1 MTSAGGATTPGQRP
15 YNEDAFLVRD
25 LSDLQ
30 ASLNGIRVFMV
41 VSDGMGGHEAGDVA
55 SQVVVDV
62 ANNYVETLVA
72 AAQQERVEFD
82 PAQALREITAL
93 AHQGVRQAASDRGAA
108 SMGATFVALFASDT
122 QGWVAHV
129 GDSRAYLLGE
139 DKPGQ
144 LTTDHSQV
152 ARLVAEGVLTEH
164 EARNH
169 PQRNVIERALGFE
182 RNEPELSTFRVE
194 PWSAVVLCTDGFSD
208 AIPPDT
214 MVTLAKSTGSAGEA
228 AQTLAD
234 EAQRAGAD
242 DNATVAIWAP
252 HWLIFTQASRVAPRR
267 PPTVIMSAMAVPAP
281 KSRPPAL
288 EAWLWARSRRR
299 RWRRRLRLAAVILF
313 LVVVAGLVWLII
325 DAGNSG
331 QRERPAASPTRQT
344 SMISTPTPLTGY
356 GSALPHRERAVC
368 AKDAVREHV
377 AHVRASPSLNASVKY
392 TISDPAGVVWCY
404 RRDDDGTSVPWHGT
418 RSRIWWKISFS
429 NEGLRESGWVSDW
442 LISLKPLEAATP

>member
-30 ASLNGIRVFMV
+30 ESLNGIRVFMV

-93 AHQGVRQAASDRGAA
+93 AHQGVLQAASDRGAA

-194 PWSAVVLCTDGFSD
+194 PWSAVVLCTDGFWEYVEE
-208 AIPPDT
+208 PD
-214 MVTLAKSTGSAGEA
+214 MERTLAESADA
-228 AQTLAD
+228 ASWIAAMEPILLGRVPP
-234 EAQRAGAD
+234 EH
-242 DNATVAIWAP
+242 DNYTA
-252 HWLIFTQASRVAPRR
+252 
-267 PPTVIMSAMAVPAP
+267 
-281 KSRPPAL
+281 
-288 EAWLWARSRRR
+288 
-299 RWRRRLRLAAVILF
+299 LAAW
-313 LVVVAGLVWLII
+313 VVDVA
-325 DAGNSG
+325 
-331 QRERPAASPTRQT
+331 
-344 SMISTPTPLTGY
+344 
-356 GSALPHRERAVC
+356 
-368 AKDAVREHV
+368 
-377 AHVRASPSLNASVKY
+377 
-392 TISDPAGVVWCY
+392 
-404 RRDDDGTSVPWHGT
+404 
-418 RSRIWWKISFS
+418 
-429 NEGLRESGWVSDW
+429 
-442 LISLKPLEAATP
+442 